1 MLGKEKMLSDFFRGG
16 GGGGVRAELTSKFGV
31 SGVAERGVSPKF
43 LMLKVLKWNVN
54 FH

>member
-1 MLGKEKMLSDFFRGG
+1 MLGKEKMLSDFFS
-16 GGGGVRAELTSKFGV
+16 GGGGVRAELTSNFGV
-31 SGVAERGVSPKF
+31 SGVAKRGVSPKF